1 MTMKKQTAREQ
12 LTPYGREG
20 KTAFQNTRVG
30 LFSEKRQDLP
40 VKEPMQDP
48 LEEAVRSAV
57 GDASV
62 IASAVSAMPLEEIR
76 YLLLLESGEEAA
88 LFGLSPAPYYSLA
101 VCDRYGCVTLSDI
114 AREETAARAWL
125 LAFSEGAVTSFC
137 AAEVAEE
144 LLAQGRCPLP
154 HGECS

>member
-48 LEEAVRSAV
+48 LEEAVR
-57 GDASV
+57 DASV

-114 AREETAARAWL
+114 AREESAARAWL

>member
-30 LFSEKRQDLP
+30 LFSEKRQELP

-48 LEEAVRSAV
+48 LEEAVR
-57 GDASV
+57 DASV

>member
-1 MTMKKQTAREQ
+1 MTMKKQTAQEYS
-12 LTPYGREG
+12 TSYGRDG

-30 LFSEKRQDLP
+30 LFSEKRQEMP
-40 VKEPMQDP
+40 AKKPEEGS

-62 IASAVSAMPLEEIR
+62 IASAVSATPLEEIR

-114 AREETAARAWL
+114 AREETAARVWL